1 MALKFQNETLQGDTN
16 TCAFFLM
23 KLLNFKRGKNSKV
36 KTVLSATCTALKT
49 ALKTAKMRLIR
60 VGVYIY
66 IYLYVYILVIV
77 KNMDI
82 YWCPAD

>member
-23 KLLNFKRGKNSKV
+23 RLLNFKRGKNSKV

-66 IYLYVYILVIV
+66 ILICVYFG
-77 KNMDI
+77 NS
-82 YWCPAD
+82 

>member
-49 ALKTAKMRLIR
+49 ARALGIIAKMRLIR

-66 IYLYVYILVIV
+66 IFICVYFG
-77 KNMDI
+77 NS
-82 YWCPAD
+82 